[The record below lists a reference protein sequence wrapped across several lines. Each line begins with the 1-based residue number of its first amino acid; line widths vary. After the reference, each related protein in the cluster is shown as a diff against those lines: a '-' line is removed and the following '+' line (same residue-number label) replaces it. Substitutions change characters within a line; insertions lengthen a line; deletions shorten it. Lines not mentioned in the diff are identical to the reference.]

1 VERLVFHIDMDAFF
15 AAIEQSENPELR
27 GKPVIVGGG
36 ASGTGRRGVVS
47 TCSYEARAF
56 GVRSAMPMV
65 QARRLCP
72 NGIYVDVDM
81 EKYAERSR
89 EIFHVLRAFTP
100 MVEPRSIDE
109 AFLDM
114 TATAERFGGALAAGR
129 KIKDAIR
136 RALDLPATIGIAPNK
151 LLAKLISGRAKPDGL
166 AQLLPG
172 DVAAYIESLPT
183 QELWGIGAKTAESL
197 ARLGIRTVG
206 ELGRASSADLGKRMG
221 VVGER
226 LVLMGQGRDDA
237 PVVPDYESPPPKSIG
252 HERTMWQDLVDW
264 DSTERELLALADRV
278 GRRLRIAGFLG
289 RTVAAKIRDASFH
302 TVTRQVTLAAPTND
316 ERSIFRAA
324 CDLVAAYAW
333 ESARP
338 AAGARPRAPIRL
350 LGVSVAG
357 LVSNEDAPLVDLFA
371 EDARASGE
379 TAVRDAIRD
388 RFGDG
393 ALVRARLLARERA
406 RKPAPAPERGADRGA
421 GHKPLRDTR

>member
-1 VERLVFHIDMDAFF
+1 MERLVFHIDMDAFF
-15 AAIEQSENPELR
+15 ASIEQSENPELR

-65 QARRLCP
+65 AARRLCP

-114 TATAERFGGALAAGR
+114 TATAERFGGALGAGQ
-129 KIKDAIR
+129 KVKDAIR

-151 LLAKLISGRAKPDGL
+151 LIAKLVSGRAKPDGL
-166 AQLLPG
+166 AQLLSHE
-172 DVAAYIESLPT
+172 VAAYIESLPT
-183 QELWGIGAKTAESL
+183 QELWGIGAKTSEFL
-197 ARLGIRTVG
+197 AGFGIRTVG
-206 ELGRASSADLGKRMG
+206 ELGRASSVDLGERLG

-226 LVLMGQGRDDA
+226 LVLMGQGLDDA
-237 PVVPDYESPPPKSIG
+237 PVIPDYESPPPKSIG
-252 HERTMWQDLVDW
+252 HERTMWHDLVDW
-264 DSTERELLALADRV
+264 DTTERELLALADRV
-278 GRRLRIAGFLG
+278 GRRLRLEGFLG
-289 RTVAAKIRDASFH
+289 RTVATKIRYASFH
-302 TVTRQVTLAAPTND
+302 TVTRQAALPVPTND
-316 ERSIFRAA
+316 ERRIFRTA
-324 CDLVAAYAW
+324 CELVGTYAW
-333 ESARP
+333 ESAHP
-338 AAGARPRAPIRL
+338 VAAARPREPIRL

-357 LVSNEDAPLVDLFA
+357 LVSREDASLIDLFA

-393 ALVRARLLARERA
+393 ALVRARLLARKRTDARADKHAERA
-406 RKPAPAPERGADRGA
+406 AENRDSEREKP
-421 GHKPLRDTR
+421 

>member
-1 VERLVFHIDMDAFF
+1 MERLVFHIDMDAFF
-15 AAIEQSENPELR
+15 ASIEQAENPELR

-65 QARRLCP
+65 EARRLCP
-72 NGIYVDVDM
+72 GGVYLDVDM

-100 MVEPRSIDE
+100 VLEPRSIDE

-114 TATAERFGGALAAGR
+114 TATAERFGGALDAGR
-129 KIKDAIR
+129 KMKDAIR

-166 AQLLPG
+166 AQLAPAE
-172 DVAAYIESLPT
+172 VAAYIEPLPT
-183 QELWGIGAKTAESL
+183 QELWGIGAKTSALL
-197 ARLGIRTVG
+197 AKLGIRTVG
-206 ELGRASSADLGKRMG
+206 ELGRASAADLGERLG

-226 LVLMGQGRDDA
+226 LVLMGQGKDDA
-237 PVVPDYESPPPKSIG
+237 PVVPDYASPPPKSIG
-252 HERTMWQDLVDW
+252 HERTMWRDLADW
-264 DSTERELLALADRV
+264 DSAERELLALADRV

-289 RTVAAKIRDASFH
+289 KVVAVKIRSASFH
-302 TVTRQVTLAAPTND
+302 TVTRQATLPAPTND
-316 ERSIFRAA
+316 ERRIFRTA

-333 ESARP
+333 EDSPPSA
-338 AAGARPRAPIRL
+338 ASRPREPIRL
-350 LGVSVAG
+350 LGVSLGG

-393 ALVRARLLARERA
+393 ALVRARLLARERPPARPPA
-406 RKPAPAPERGADRGA
+406 RKPDRERA
-421 GHKPLRDTR
+421 